1 MEQALGEFVNVENIK
16 KAVGFFEGTHD
27 FSGFMTQGS
36 SQKTTVRTVNYLKV
50 RSYED
55 IIEFEINA
63 NAYLYNMVRIIS
75 GTLLYVGTGRI
86 RWESIPEVIKSC
98 DRTRAGIT
106 AEPQGLYLKEIL
118 Y

>member
-1 MEQALGEFVNVENIK
+1 
-16 KAVGFFEGTHD
+16 
-27 FSGFMTQGS
+27 
-36 SQKTTVRTVNYLKV
+36 
-50 RSYED
+50 
-55 IIEFEINA
+55 
-63 NAYLYNMVRIIS
+63 MVRIIS